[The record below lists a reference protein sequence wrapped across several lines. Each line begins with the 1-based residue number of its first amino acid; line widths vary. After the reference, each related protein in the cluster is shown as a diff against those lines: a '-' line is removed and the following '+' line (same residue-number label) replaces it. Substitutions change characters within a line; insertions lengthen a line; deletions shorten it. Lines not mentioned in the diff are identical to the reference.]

1 MTHQPNTAKTA
12 LVSTTNVWLPITA
25 ETPTGMKCL
34 VIDKAQG
41 IAYLREYWPGHGWT
55 HYYSLPR
62 WGESPEPTVGP
73 REEALLQ
80 TMKTSSKD

>member
-1 MTHQPNTAKTA
+1 MKVMTHTPNTARTA
-12 LVSTTNVWLPITA
+12 LVSTTAEWMPITD

-55 HYYSLPR
+55 HYFPLPR
-62 WGESPEPTVGP
+62 FKIEYQVLDN
-73 REEALLQ
+73 EEFL
-80 TMKTSSKD
+80 